1 MQRTIFIVAA
11 AVTGL
16 MLIWAVLFP
25 QNSVPDLPS
34 SPPPSDWFQAAVLE
48 APETVLVDFSATW
61 CGPCRQL
68 APMLVK
74 LEEQFAGRLKVVTVD
89 IDEEPA
95 LAAHFR
101 VDGVPYIYLFRDGK
115 PVDAARGLIPSYVE
129 LAAFVEPHLPAEPIA
144 APVAASAPD
153 RETETASQ

>member
-11 AVTGL
+11 VFTGL
-16 MLIWAVLFP
+16 MLIWAVVFP
-25 QNSVPDLPS
+25 PNAVPDLPS
-34 SPPPSDWFQAAVLE
+34 SPPPSDWFQATVLE

-89 IDEEPA
+89 IDEEPE

-101 VDGVPYIYLFRDGK
+101 IDGVPYIYLFRNGK
-115 PVDAARGLIPSYVE
+115 AVQAARGLIPSYVE
-129 LAAFVEPHLPAEPIA
+129 LAAFVEPHLPAEAIVPTA
-144 APVAASAPD
+144 APEQEAEAAG
-153 RETETASQ
+153 Q